1 MRMASTARPWSGI
14 RWAVWWRLISPIG
27 IQGES
32 PRWCYWAL
40 RSTRPRPRG
49 GWWRRLTRAEGRYF
63 ALFEL
68 VTRNPDAVQAGGTI
82 ADELVPFVKGIE
94 ITEETWPAYKKS
106 LEHTMMQQESYRQAT
121 ELRTPAL
128 FVNGVLDFFIVRRN
142 TRLARRANPRADS
155 HPAHAWAT

>member
-1 MRMASTARPWSGI
+1 M
-14 RWAVWWRLISPIG
+14 
-27 IQGES
+27 
-32 PRWCYWAL
+32 
-40 RSTRPRPRG
+40 
-49 GWWRRLTRAEGRYF
+49 
-63 ALFEL
+63 
-68 VTRNPDAVQAGGTI
+68 
-82 ADELVPFVKGIE
+82 PFVKGIE

-106 LEHTMMQQESYRQAT
+106 LEHTIMQQESYRQAT